1 MPKKKADLRSDVA
14 AGMWKDKNAAHHNH
28 HPTVKPVT
36 LMRNLI
42 KLVTPPDGIV
52 LDPFLGSGTTAVAAI
67 HENIDWMGFEMN
79 PEYATIAKRRVEHAS
94 F

>member
-1 MPKKKADLRSDVA
+1 
-14 AGMWKDKNAAHHNH
+14 
-28 HPTVKPVT
+28 
-36 LMRNLI
+36 MRDLI